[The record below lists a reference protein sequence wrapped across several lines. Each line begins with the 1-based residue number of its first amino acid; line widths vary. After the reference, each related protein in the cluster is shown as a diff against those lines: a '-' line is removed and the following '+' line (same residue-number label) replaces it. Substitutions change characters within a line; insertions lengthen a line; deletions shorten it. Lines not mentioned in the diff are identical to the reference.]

1 MANIARTQ
9 MLSRPISHVGV
20 MDWLTA
26 PLVALLAMSW
36 PKRLACIGGTAVAL
50 MGVVSLA
57 AHAVNG
63 WSFHL
68 WGSGRLP
75 ASAAERAPLFTAA
88 WAAHDE
94 KAMKQF
100 VLAADQSKLS
110 GWAAANPVPTPVTSI
125 PPSDRTIKTV
135 SVQKDDLDGAILKVR
150 ISDESVAGS
159 DTKEGAFTQH
169 QLWTYSGGNWYF
181 SPEAPPAIAEQRVA
195 ISPPPRTA
203 IPPAPSRP
211 APPNADETETPTRA
225 PASRNVIIPTTV
237 PPWQRVR

>member
-9 MLSRPISHVGV
+9 MSSRPISRVGV

-36 PKRLACIGGTAVAL
+36 PKRLACSGGTAVAL

-94 KAMKQF
+94 NAMKQF
-100 VLAADQSKLS
+100 VLVSDQGKLHA
-110 GWAAANPVPTPVTSI
+110 WIVANAVPTPVASI
-125 PPSDRTIKTV
+125 PASDRTIKTM
-135 SVQKDDLDGAILKVR
+135 SVQRDDSDGAILKVR
-150 ISDESVAGS
+150 ISDESVSGS
-159 DTKEGAFTQH
+159 DSKEGAFTQH

-181 SPEAPPAIAEQRVA
+181 SPEAPPAVAEQRVA
-195 ISPPPRTA
+195 MSAPTRTA
-203 IPPAPSRP
+203 ISPAPSRP
-211 APPNADETETPTRA
+211 APTNSDETDTPTRA
-225 PASRNVIIPTTV
+225 PVSRNVIIPTTV